1 MKLQRIFGRIGTEV
15 QIMRTEIFGT
25 FGPACDSE
33 EILKQMIEAGMTG
46 MRLNLSHTTLEKS
59 KSIVEKYRSAAMGM
73 GIEPQILIDMQG
85 PELRVGEIEPPLVL
99 ETSAYIPAPKEVL
112 EAIEPGDEILLDDG
126 KLLVRAIDGPTQEN
140 HFLAEVIRGGVLH
153 SHKSIKI
160 VGKNI
165 SLPPLTDHDIANIKV
180 AKEYGVTALMQPFVS
195 DGAQLRKVR
204 SLLKEDIYECYNI
217 VSSAPHYVEF
227 MNKQTS
233 KGNALRLL
241 CEYLNIDLREVMAI
255 GDAEND
261 LSMLKLVSF
270 SVAMENSEKEV
281 KDICHY
287 QTLSN
292 DNDGVNLI
300 LEKVLREEL

>member
-1 MKLQRIFGRIGTEV
+1 MCDNLLSVKLNGDIYKVLFV
-15 QIMRTEIFGT
+15 
-25 FGPACDSE
+25 D
-33 EILKQMIEAGMTG
+33 
-46 MRLNLSHTTLEKS
+46 
-59 KSIVEKYRSAAMGM
+59 
-73 GIEPQILIDMQG
+73 EP
-85 PELRVGEIEPPLVL
+85 
-99 ETSAYIPAPKEVL
+99 T
-112 EAIEPGDEILLDDG
+112 
-126 KLLVRAIDGPTQEN
+126 
-140 HFLAEVIRGGVLH
+140 
-153 SHKSIKI
+153 KI
-160 VGKNI
+160 
-165 SLPPLTDHDIANIKV
+165 A
-180 AKEYGVTALMQPFVS
+180 
-195 DGAQLRKVR
+195 KVR

>member
-1 MKLQRIFGRIGTEV
+1 MLKLIASDLDGTLLNSKK
-15 QIMRTEIFGT
+15 EI
-25 FGPACDSE
+25 
-33 EILKQMIEAGMTG
+33 
-46 MRLNLSHTTLEKS
+46 S
-59 KSIVEKYRSAAMGM
+59 KKCE
-73 GIEPQILIDMQG
+73 
-85 PELRVGEIEPPLVL
+85 
-99 ETSAYIPAPKEVL
+99 
-112 EAIEPGDEILLDDG
+112 
-126 KLLVRAIDGPTQEN
+126 
-140 HFLAEVIRGGVLH
+140 
-153 SHKSIKI
+153 
-160 VGKNI
+160 
-165 SLPPLTDHDIANIKV
+165 ANIKKFIQSNNYFV
-180 AKEYGVTALMQPFVS
+180 MCSGRPKYRVKKYLSLLDVKGYSQYYIGFNGALVFDVKNNKSIFSKTLSREEANKVVQIAKENDVCVSIYTFDTVYTEKVS
-195 DGAQLRKVR
+195 DYILENKIYEGVNFVLCDNLLSVKLNGDIYKVLFVDEPTKIAKVR
-204 SLLKEDIYECYNI
+204 SLLKEDMYECYNI